1 MKYVGI
7 LMSHSEFAP
16 GVYFVSFLNKKTQLV
31 TEFMF
36 PV

>member
-7 LMSHSEFAP
+7 LMSHRDFAP
-16 GVYFVSFLNKKTQLV
+16 GVCFVYFLNKKTQHV
-31 TEFMF
+31 TEFMY